1 MSNLVHENLTSR
13 SQPSDIPRL
22 SDRIAEAP
30 VWTPLAKAA
39 GMFGV
44 MMIYFPILWLM
55 LLSFSSRP
63 LSGVPYPLTLEHYA
77 GLFKNNQWLTP
88 LGASVVISTLVGIT
102 CMVVATLIA
111 RSITR
116 SGNPLPIMGLSLL
129 PLVVPG
135 LTMGSALFI
144 FFRTALQLDLGFW
157 SIFIA
162 QLIWA
167 LPFSLLLVLVVA
179 SRFDL
184 TLLDAGRDLGATPW
198 QIFKDIEFPIL
209 RPGIVGAGLFGFL
222 LSFSELPRSLFVR
235 GQSTTMPIYNWAMA
249 ASQQSNVPII
259 FSLTT
264 LTVLL
269 TLPLI
274 GMLFWMM
281 FVRLDLRGPD
291 KHA

>member
-1 MSNLVHENLTSR
+1 MPSVAPDITQPAIQHPSR
-13 SQPSDIPRL
+13 RSRNSRL
-22 SDRIAEAP
+22 AEART
-30 VWTPLAKAA
+30 WTPVAKAA
-39 GMFGV
+39 GVFGIT
-44 MMIYFPILWLM
+44 MIYFPILWLM
-55 LLSFSSRP
+55 LLSLSSRP
-63 LSGVPYPLTLEHYA
+63 LSGLPYPLTLEHYV
-77 GLFKNNQWLTP
+77 GLFTNSQWLTP
-88 LGASVVISTLVGIT
+88 LGASVLISLLVGLS
-102 CMVVATLIA
+102 CMIIATIVART
-111 RSITR
+111 ITR
-116 SGNPLPIMGLSLL
+116 SGNPLPVMGLSLL
-129 PLVVPG
+129 PLFVPG

-144 FFRTALQLDLGFW
+144 FFRTALHLNLGFW

-167 LPFSLLLVLVVA
+167 LPFCLLLVLVVA
-179 SRFDL
+179 SRFNL
-184 TLLDAGRDLGATPW
+184 TLLDAAKDLGATRW
-198 QIFKDIEFPIL
+198 QTFWDIEFPIL

-274 GMLFWMM
+274 GLLFWMM
-281 FVRLDLRGPD
+281 FVRLDLN
-291 KHA
+291 KSIAE